1 MDRLTLIVKNTGVS
15 AGEKENA
22 INNFLDA
29 NGNTVKLADIHIDD
43 FYDYKIN
50 DVKDVRKT
58 TFTVGDVKVQTY
70 VPPSSPGQPSSPN
83 PSTPS
88 ENPSM
93 KKGVLS
99 LWIQS
104 GYEAGDGMW
113 LEIDNMNTSILG
125 IEDVD
130 VSTVDGANNALDAVK
145 GALQKVTANR
155 SKIGAQQNRLEHTI
169 ANEENVVE
177 NTTAAESRIR
187 DTDMAKSMVEFS
199 NINILLQAGQAMMS
213 QANQSNQGVL
223 RLLE

>member
-1 MDRLTLIVKNTGVS
+1 
-15 AGEKENA
+15 
-22 INNFLDA
+22 
-29 NGNTVKLADIHIDD
+29 
-43 FYDYKIN
+43 
-50 DVKDVRKT
+50 
-58 TFTVGDVKVQTY
+58 
-70 VPPSSPGQPSSPN
+70 
-83 PSTPS
+83 
-88 ENPSM
+88 M

-199 NINILLQAGQAMMS
+199 NINILEQVGHAMMA

-223 RLLE
+223 SLLQ